1 MTYNASQ
8 YNVAQYNSVA
18 GTGVPVTAV
27 PSGNTVAFATL
38 VPKINPSVPGCPQPT
53 MIQYI
58 RDAAIRV
65 CERTLMW
72 RWVEPKFNLL
82 PGIYEYAY
90 NKPVDTDVHVV
101 FDAIVNDAPLQ
112 KLTLEQ
118 ALYQFPYWADLYSGV
133 DPNAVWQQAS
143 FNLLNNQT
151 FNNSEFNQD
160 QGLEVPDDAVAKATD
175 PRAVCQITPD
185 KYIILPLPDKTKT
198 YTMRMF
204 YALKPKR
211 NANGMDRVMMEELED
226 VIVHNALQHLLV
238 LPNTN
243 WSDRELAAYH
253 AKQFVFHLSER
264 RARANLGNM
273 RGVMTARM
281 QRFGV

>member
-1 MTYNASQ
+1 MADRTFAS
-8 YNVAQYNSVA
+8 
-18 GTGVPVTAV
+18 
-27 PSGNTVAFATL
+27 L

-58 RDAAIRV
+58 RDAAIRT
-65 CERTLMW
+65 CERSLSW
-72 RWVEPKFNLL
+72 RWVEPKYNLL

-90 NKPVDTDVHVV
+90 NKPTNTDVHVV
-101 FDAIVNDAPLQ
+101 FDAIINDAPLQ

-133 DPNAVWQQAS
+133 DPNVVWQNS
-143 FNLLNNQT
+143 PPNL
-151 FNNSEFNQD
+151 FNQQQFNVGQYNGN
-160 QGLEVPDDAVAKATD
+160 QGTSLPPEAVAEATD
-175 PRAVCQITPD
+175 PRAICQLTPD
-185 KYIILPLPDKTKT
+185 KYIILPLPDDSKT
-198 YTMRMF
+198 YTMRIF

-211 NANGMDRVMMEELED
+211 SSTGMDEVIFEELED
-226 VIVHNALQHLLV
+226 VIIHNALQHLLV

-253 AKQFVFHLSER
+253 AKQFIFNLSER
-264 RARANLGNM
+264 RARANLGNV

-281 QRFGV
+281 QRFGI